1 LERQLSRDFVLK
13 GRYTF
18 KNVDK
23 AIEDAGIINAQGS
36 EAYIIGNPGSG
47 LHLELLESL
56 GYAKS
61 TTPKR
66 RYDAVEVQLDKRLS
80 KNYYFNVNYTWSRL
94 HGNYSGLA
102 SSDEAGRTSPG
113 VNRFFDLPF
122 IGFTAAG
129 TTDNGPLATDRPHI
143 VNAYGSY
150 IFDWKGSKS
159 NSTEFSAFQTFQSGT
174 PVTTTIPWI
183 TTTIFTKRGD
193 LGRTPMFTQTD
204 FAVSHKYRFGRD
216 NRFTLVGDLNILNL
230 FDEDN
235 ITGYFTQKSTVTLS
249 PASTSAYGTQFIN
262 PDGST
267 NYVAGINAY
276 TSGALLNST
285 NAYLSALST
294 RIDGRYG
301 QPNSFQG
308 PRSVRF
314 GFRLLF

>member
-1 LERQLSRDFVLK
+1 
-13 GRYTF
+13 
-18 KNVDK
+18 
-23 AIEDAGIINAQGS
+23 
-36 EAYIIGNPGSG
+36 
-47 LHLELLESL
+47 
-56 GYAKS
+56 
-61 TTPKR
+61 
-66 RYDAVEVQLDKRLS
+66 
-80 KNYYFNVNYTWSRL
+80 
-94 HGNYSGLA
+94 
-102 SSDEAGRTSPG
+102 
-113 VNRFFDLPF
+113 
-122 IGFTAAG
+122 
-129 TTDNGPLATDRPHI
+129 
-143 VNAYGSY
+143 
-150 IFDWKGSKS
+150 
-159 NSTEFSAFQTFQSGT
+159 
-174 PVTTTIPWI
+174 
-183 TTTIFTKRGD
+183 
-193 LGRTPMFTQTD
+193 MFTQTD

-249 PASTSAYGTQFIN
+249 PSSTSAYGTQFIN